1 MDLWTLWGKESVR
14 WTEKIALTYIYTLLC
29 VTQIASGKLLYVWPK
44 ALSLELWDDLEGWDG
59 GGEEDSRGKW
69 YMYTHSWFPFVIQ
82 QKLTQLWEAITLQLK
97 KENTLIKGEKNSS
110 VSSSQFDLMFVS
122 VVSSKIWCGMGGQQE
137 TAYMVVERCIVSVEA
152 SRTCYI
158 ESSPATLLLPRAAP
172 PTMNSMLA
180 CSQCTVKSDSL
191 QPHGGV
197 PWDSSV
203 HGILQARILE
213 WVAISSSRG
222 YSWSRIKPPSP
233 LSPALAGGF
242 FQL

>member
-1 MDLWTLWGKESVR
+1 
-14 WTEKIALTYIYTLLC
+14 
-29 VTQIASGKLLYVWPK
+29 
-44 ALSLELWDDLEGWDG
+44 
-59 GGEEDSRGKW
+59 
-69 YMYTHSWFPFVIQ
+69 
-82 QKLTQLWEAITLQLK
+82 
-97 KENTLIKGEKNSS
+97 
-110 VSSSQFDLMFVS
+110 MFVS

-172 PTMNSMLA
+172 PTMSSMLA
-180 CSQCTVKSDSL
+180 CSQRTVKSDSL

-222 YSWSRIKPPSP
+222 SSQSRDRTHISCVSKLVLYHWATWEAPTSSKDHHFLFLISALFP
-233 LSPALAGGF
+233 LRTK
-242 FQL
+242 